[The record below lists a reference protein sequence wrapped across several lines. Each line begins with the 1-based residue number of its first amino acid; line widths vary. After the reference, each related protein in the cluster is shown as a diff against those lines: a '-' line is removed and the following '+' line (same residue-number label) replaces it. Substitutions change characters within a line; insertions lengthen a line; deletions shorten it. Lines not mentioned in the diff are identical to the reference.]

1 MCTTLL
7 IALIV
12 CSVSISPLVVI
23 AEMDRNR
30 NSQQIEFNQTI
41 NNTIT
46 TNSTDILQVQLLANG
61 IEKRIEDAASL
72 LEITAKLPEIRS
84 MPNTS
89 LLNETLDTLNG
100 ISEDADAERRTVAQD
115 IVSNNNSDI
124 SAVGFIMPNG
134 DVYFL
139 EPYSRQEN
147 LTTHNLA
154 FRDYYKE
161 VLDTGKT
168 YLEIIDSASSSNR
181 QINIAVPV
189 LSEDNDLLGLWV
201 GGINVDVY
209 DLGLQSLNLPEEQRI
224 VYVDSSGIK
233 IADSDNKLVT
243 NMNESFANLTSFQR
257 AIRGESGSVME
268 EEEEEETDQE
278 QKKIISYYPAEAL
291 NDKWAILWMR
301 SVNGSNNNSPSP

>member
-1 MCTTLL
+1 MCVTLL
-7 IALIV
+7 ITLIV
-12 CSVSISPLVVI
+12 SSVSISHLVVI
-23 AEMDRNR
+23 AEIDGNR
-30 NSQQIEFNQTI
+30 NSQQIGFNQTV

-46 TNSTDILQVQLLANG
+46 TNSTDILQVQILANG

-72 LEITAKLPEIRS
+72 LEITAMLPEIRS
-84 MPNTS
+84 IPNTS

-100 ISEDADAERRTVAQD
+100 ISENADIERRTVAQD
-115 IVSNNNSDI
+115 IVSNNNTDI
-124 SAVGFIMPNG
+124 SAIGFIMPNG

-161 VLDTGKT
+161 VLNTGKA

-189 LSEDNDLLGLWV
+189 LSENNNDLIGLWV
-201 GGINVDVY
+201 GGINVNVY

-257 AIRGESGSVME
+257 AIRGESGSVIE
-268 EEEEEETDQE
+268 EVADQE
-278 QKKIISYYPAEAL
+278 QKKIISYYPVDAL
-291 NDKWAILWMR
+291 NDKWAILWMQP
-301 SVNGSNNNSPSP
+301 VNGSNNNSSSS

>member
-1 MCTTLL
+1 MSITLL

-23 AEMDRNR
+23 AEIDGNR

-72 LEITAKLPEIRS
+72 LEITAKLPEIKS
-84 MPNTS
+84 MPNIS
-89 LLNETLDTLNG
+89 LLNRTLDTLNG
-100 ISEDADAERRTVAQD
+100 ISEDADIERRTVAQD
-115 IVSNNNSDI
+115 IVSNNNTDI
-124 SAVGFIMPNG
+124 SAIGFIMPNG

-161 VLDTGKT
+161 VLNTGKV
-168 YLEIIDSASSSNR
+168 YLEMIDSASSSNR

-189 LSEDNDLLGLWV
+189 LSENNDLIGLWV

-209 DLGLQSLNLPEEQRI
+209 DLELQSLNLPEEQRI

-257 AIRGESGSVME
+257 AIRGESGSVIE
-268 EEEEEETDQE
+268 EVADQG
-278 QKKIISYYPAEAL
+278 QKKIISYYPVDAL
-291 NDKWAILWMR
+291 NDKWAILWMQPF
-301 SVNGSNNNSPSP
+301 NGSNNNRGSS